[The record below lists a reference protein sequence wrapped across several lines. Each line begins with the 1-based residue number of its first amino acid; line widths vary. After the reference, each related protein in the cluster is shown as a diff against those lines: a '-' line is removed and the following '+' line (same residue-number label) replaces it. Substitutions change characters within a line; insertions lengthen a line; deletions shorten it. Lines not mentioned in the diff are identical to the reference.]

1 MVKRPLIGLFWGP
14 YTEKRIRTI
23 NEDALGWEDRK
34 KT

>member
-23 NEDALGWEDRK
+23 NEDALG
-34 KT
+34 